1 MLLSH
6 LSDLE
11 ADLLAAARALPP
23 DAPDPATRR
32 TALTDAL
39 VQRWFDPMFGGEL
52 LPERHGELAD
62 SRSGP
67 DTPRPAF
74 DLLLCQRDAPRLR
87 RSGAATIC
95 LVETVVATLA
105 VVPLLD
111 LEALQDAAR
120 AAHAAKQLQR
130 LAVRAIGD
138 GAVRD
143 DQPPGGV
150 AGLPALPCHLLA
162 FDGPRME
169 TVHAWLKQA
178 YRAEGIVEADLP
190 MTGSER
196 CQVASPALDGVFVL
210 GRGFLNFDNMPW
222 AFIDDLAR
230 MTAFGAAW
238 VIAEGGRGSLA
249 SLTLQL
255 QLAATAMAG
264 LRLDPRPYTT
274 TLAMPGLRIGN

>member
-11 ADLLAAARALPP
+11 AGLLAAALALPA
-23 DAPDPATRR
+23 DASGPAPRR
-32 TALTDAL
+32 AALTDAL
-39 VQRWFDPMFGGEL
+39 VEQWLDPMFGGEL
-52 LPERHGELAD
+52 LLERHGELAD

-67 DTPRPAF
+67 ATPRPAF
-74 DLLLCQRDAPRLR
+74 DLLLCQRHAPRLR
-87 RSGAATIC
+87 RSGAPTVC
-95 LVETVVATLA
+95 LVETVVATLSI
-105 VVPLLD
+105 VPVLD
-111 LEALQDAAR
+111 LEALQQAAR
-120 AAHAAKQLQR
+120 SAHAAKQLQR
-130 LAVRAIGD
+130 LALRSVND

-143 DQPPGGV
+143 DQPPGGA
-150 AGLPALPCHLLA
+150 AGLPALPCHLVA

-169 TVHAWLKQA
+169 TAHAWLKQA

-196 CQVASPALDGVFVL
+196 SQVASPALDGVFVL

-222 AFIDDLAR
+222 AFVDDLAR
-230 MTAFGAAW
+230 LTAFGAAW
-238 VIAEGGRGSLA
+238 VIAEGERGSLA

-264 LRLDPRPYTT
+264 LRLDPRPYTA